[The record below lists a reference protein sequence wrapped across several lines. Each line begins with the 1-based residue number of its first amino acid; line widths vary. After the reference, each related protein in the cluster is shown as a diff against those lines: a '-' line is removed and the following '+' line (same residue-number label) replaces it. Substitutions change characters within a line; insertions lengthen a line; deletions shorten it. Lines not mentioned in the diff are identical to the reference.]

1 MYVVLAKPTEGNAT
15 FAEPKAALPPKGVG
29 SDSCLWTIL
38 RGGRLLFGCIAPI
51 PLGPFAGAAA

>member
-1 MYVVLAKPTEGNAT
+1 MYVVLAKPIEGNYFRGA
-15 FAEPKAALPPKGVG
+15 KGGSPPKGVG

-51 PLGPFAGAAA
+51 PLGPFDGAAA